1 MNKKLFLAGVALL
14 AAIGFTSCNSDM
26 PIDSSN
32 PSGIAPTVVGHEV
45 GIDYDWKAIVNN
57 YAQLQDF
64 WAKDK
69 AAVAKLLADN
79 KANTV
84 NVFIGVANYE
94 LKNEII
100 YFPNFWDPTATKANG
115 KVVNIIFAGD
125 FKNADFERAHA
136 IEKNDV
142 VGDMSK
148 FPVRINTDALKG
160 AEVNFTFDVEQFDLY
175 LESRETRSTFSGDY
189 TIGYMLTHA
198 DKKMNDAIEVKS
210 GTIEGIDVMSTGN
223 YKGTIDGVWTR
234 GYYVDAEKGDGI
246 MLQDQRI
253 KAKNVYVEANATIDN
268 DYWANNKW
276 NTYDLGTVKF
286 VKACTA
292 TLGNDGASP
301 VIESVVGFDKSKCI
315 LQTMG
320 WGNDLDNIGAIE
332 KTTVNGDVVLIKD
345 VYTDVEFAGDVDF
358 WTEDIKGFENVTFHG
373 LTPHISADGDV
384 LTFNSVNFWNRV
396 VMASAIGT
404 LEVAK
409 TQTWTYQWVIDN
421 TATGEGHFEEVTN
434 ANPLLDANKDKEV
447 VEVDWNLFVWDDPA
461 LVGVDPAFKGKRV
474 FIDNPFI
481 AWPNPSTAQ
490 IDALNKSYV
499 VKVTRTWTVG
509 TVYIPEGVKVV
520 IDDKS
525 QFSDDNTTGTGAKLS
540 KTNQALNFVWGD
552 KKLYDEEC
560 WYNVNYAGV
569 DYIWKKATTGIL
581 GSGSAKF
588 VLTAPAANQ

>member
-45 GIDYDWKAIVNN
+45 GIDYDWKAIVND

-79 KANTV
+79 GANTV

-100 YFPNFWDPTATKANG
+100 YLPNFWNPSATNANG

-148 FPVRINTDALKG
+148 FPVRINTDALQG

-189 TIGYMLTHA
+189 TIGYMLTNA

-234 GYYVDAEKGDGI
+234 GYYVDAESGDGI
-246 MLQDQRI
+246 QLVDQRI

-268 DYWANNKW
+268 DYWKNNKW

-292 TLGNDGASP
+292 TLGNDGTSP
-301 VIESVVGFDKSKCI
+301 VIEAVVGFDKSKCI
-315 LQTMG
+315 LQTS
-320 WGNDLDNIGAIE
+320 WSDDLDNIGAIE
-332 KTTVNGDVVLIKD
+332 KTTVNGNVTLIQD
-345 VYTDVEFAGDVDF
+345 VYTDVEFANTVTFESEDVRIFD
-358 WTEDIKGFENVTFHG
+358 DVTFHG
-373 LTPHISADGDV
+373 LNPYISADEEG
-384 LTFNSVNFWNRV
+384 LIFNNVNFWNRIT
-396 VMASAIGT
+396 MRSAIGE

-409 TQTWTYQWVIDN
+409 TQSWTYQWIID
-421 TATGEGHFEEVTN
+421 TTPLGGHFEEVTW

-447 VEVDWNLFVWDDPA
+447 VEVDWNQFVWDDPA
-461 LVGVDPAFKGKRV
+461 LVGVDPAFTGSRI
-474 FIDNPFI
+474 FIDNPF
-481 AWPNPSTAQ
+481 AGPSPSNAQ
-490 IDALNKSYV
+490 IDALNKNYV

-509 TVYIPEGVKVV
+509 TIYIPEDVLVV
-520 IDDKS
+520 LDDKC
-525 QFSDDNTTGTGAKLS
+525 QFSDGNATGTGAKLS
-540 KTNQALNFVWGD
+540 QTNQALNYVWGD
-552 KKLYDEEC
+552 KELYDEEC

-569 DYIWKKATTGIL
+569 DHYWKKAWWGHTGA
-581 GSGSAKF
+581 GSAYF
-588 VLTAPAANQ
+588 ALTPVAGE